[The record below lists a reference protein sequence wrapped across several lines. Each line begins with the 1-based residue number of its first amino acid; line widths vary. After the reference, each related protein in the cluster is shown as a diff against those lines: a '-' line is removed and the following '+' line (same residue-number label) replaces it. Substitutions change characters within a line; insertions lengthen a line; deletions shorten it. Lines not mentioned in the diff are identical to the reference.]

1 MGSSIRTVLAA
12 IDLSDLSPIVMD
24 YASSLAL
31 AWHAHLL
38 VVHVVHH
45 LSYFPGVYVSDTP
58 LPEQQLRLESEAQEH
73 LTTFCQSLLSAQVA
87 HEALVVTGR
96 PAVEIQR
103 LLQEHEVD
111 CLVIGA
117 HSIDKLEHQLFGS
130 TAERLMQQSPCPIC
144 VVPPRK
150 SSDFVSHG

>member
-1 MGSSIRTVLAA
+1 MAIIRTVLAA

-24 YASSLAL
+24 YASSLAR

-38 VVHVVHH
+38 VGHVVPD

-58 LPEQQLRLESEAQEH
+58 LPELQLRLESEAQEH
-73 LTTFCQSLLSAQVA
+73 LATLCQSVLGAQVA

-96 PAVEIQR
+96 PATELHR
-103 LLQEHEVD
+103 LLQEHRVD
-111 CLVIGA
+111 CLVLGA
-117 HSIDKLEHQLFGS
+117 HSIDKPEHQLFGS
-130 TAERLMQQSPCPIC
+130 TMERLTQQSPCPIW